1 MMAQSV
7 ARASQL
13 RLSISLLVCRF
24 GIFVFKTCFVAESQH
39 FVVVG
44 TLAETWWS

>member
-1 MMAQSV
+1 MSLAQSV

-13 RLSISLLVCRF
+13 GLSISLLVCRF
-24 GIFVFKTCFVAESQH
+24 GIFGFKTHFVAEGLH

-44 TLAETWWS
+44 ILAET

>member
-1 MMAQSV
+1 M
-7 ARASQL
+7 

-24 GIFVFKTCFVAESQH
+24 GIFGLKSRFVAEGQH

-44 TLAETWWS
+44 ILAEI